1 MSEPKFTKGPWRAG
15 KNPCMTTVLDEHEGK
30 AIYPEE
36 GHHHIAWANAL
47 TEDGDLAMDT
57 ALANAA
63 LIAAAPELYEFAH
76 FFETFAGQCYC
87 RILGE
92 AGQKIYDEAVKICKK
107 ARGEE

>member
-1 MSEPKFTKGPWRAG
+1 MSEPKFTKGLLKPFRVERERG
-15 KNPCMTTVLDEHEGK
+15 RFDIGLEDSERTVLCYTAGGNPDTRM
-30 AIYPEE
+30 
-36 GHHHIAWANAL
+36 ANVTLWSMA
-47 TEDGDLAMDT
+47 G
-57 ALANAA
+57 
-63 LIAAAPELYEFAH
+63 ELYDFAH